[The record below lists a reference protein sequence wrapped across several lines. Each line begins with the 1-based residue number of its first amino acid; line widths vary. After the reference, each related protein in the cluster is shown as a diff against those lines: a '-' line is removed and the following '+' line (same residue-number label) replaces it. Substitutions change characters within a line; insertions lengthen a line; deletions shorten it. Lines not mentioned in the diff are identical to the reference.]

1 MLKRFYLMRH
11 GQTLFNVQG
20 RIQGACD
27 SPLTDLGVEQAKNA
41 KEHFEELCLSFTHV
55 YSSPQERACDTAE
68 IASGR
73 TDLIRLKG
81 LKEWNFGTFEGHQEY
96 LNPHLH
102 KEDGSGYRDYFVAYG
117 GESNI
122 QVYERM
128 DKTIREVLDHSD
140 EADIN
145 LLVSHGASITQFY
158 RHKTIQPPTLDKRM
172 SNCAILEFI
181 YDGKDFQVQSV
192 YNPYDQEYVYQRNN

>member
-1 MLKRFYLMRH
+1 
-11 GQTLFNVQG
+11 
-20 RIQGACD
+20 
-27 SPLTDLGVEQAKNA
+27 
-41 KEHFEELCLSFTHV
+41 
-55 YSSPQERACDTAE
+55 
-68 IASGR
+68 
-73 TDLIRLKG
+73 
-81 LKEWNFGTFEGHQEY
+81 
-96 LNPHLH
+96 
-102 KEDGSGYRDYFVAYG
+102 
-117 GESNI
+117 
-122 QVYERM
+122 M

-172 SNCAILEFI
+172 SNCAILEFT